1 MHSFMHM
8 MTDRKLSLSHS
19 GLGPIS
25 VWHFSSIVKP
35 WNHHP
40 TMLGKSIGKLDQ
52 IARPAS
58 FRTNASQSAT
68 QENHQE
74 NKQPSEILL
83 FEFQAVF

>member
-1 MHSFMHM
+1 MSMLNY
-8 MTDRKLSLSHS
+8 T
-19 GLGPIS
+19 G
-25 VWHFSSIVKP
+25 IVE
-35 WNHHP
+35 NVALC

-74 NKQPSEILL
+74 NKQPSEILF
-83 FEFQAVF
+83 FEFQAIF